1 MEAIIMKKLLAL
13 TIALTM
19 SAAVLA
25 GCGDTAAESSKAET
39 SASTTKATETEAPK
53 ETEAPETTIT
63 TEAPKETEEPKETE
77 PAEEA
82 PTGAAGLEAIKD
94 KLKNYENASLKFT
107 LDTDVSQ
114 FIYPFAQES
123 TNSLTYK
130 DADGNEIENPHKDEV
145 HKPGEEGYGG
155 NEALMDISVQ
165 DVGGIPMCKFRE
177 VYQQWQDAN
186 GNVLYG
192 QSDEA
197 VKPVYMLRK
206 WNIDLDKLF
215 AGHEDELAKI
225 FTIKFDVVAI
235 AQEPAS
241 SNGELWGTG
250 IYWLGGEM
258 GTNNVEKWSGNL
270 TSFDMSS
277 EKDDTAGWIN
287 QWAYTEI
294 VGRPGVNAGTTKSFG
309 FEENDHNYIF
319 FQTWASTHNQLV
331 DFYIADMV
339 LLDESDN
346 VIPVPEENIPT
357 GASYD
362 VVDPLG
368 DGTIYSGI
376 TAE

>member
-1 MEAIIMKKLLAL
+1 MKKLLAL

-39 SASTTKATETEAPK
+39 SAAATKATETEAPK
-53 ETEAPETTIT
+53 ETEAPETTTT

-368 DGTIYSGI
+368 DGTIYSGM

>member
-1 MEAIIMKKLLAL
+1 MKKLLAL
-13 TIALTM
+13 TIALTLS
-19 SAAVLA
+19 SAMLA
-25 GCGDTAAESSKAET
+25 GCGDTSSKSSKADT
-39 SASTTKATETEAPK
+39 TTTTKATETEAPA
-53 ETEAPETTIT
+53 ESEAPETTTT
-63 TEAPKETEEPKETE
+63 TEAPKETEAPAESEA

-82 PTGAAGLEAIKD
+82 GGAQGLEAIKD
-94 KLKNYENASLKFT
+94 RLKNYDNASLKFT

-114 FIYPFAQES
+114 FIYPFDQEN
-123 TNSLTYK
+123 TNNLKYK

-155 NEALMDISVQ
+155 NEAVLDISVQ

-186 GNVLYG
+186 GNVLYEQG
-192 QSDEA
+192 DDA
-197 VKPVYMLRK
+197 VAPVYMLRK

-215 AGHEDELAKI
+215 AGHEEELAKI
-225 FTIKFDVVAI
+225 FTVKFDVVAI

-241 SNGELWGTG
+241 DSGEIWGTG

-270 TSFDMSS
+270 TGFDMSS
-277 EKDDTAGWIN
+277 DKDDTAGWIN

-319 FQTWASTHNQLV
+319 FQTWASTHHQLV

-339 LLDESDN
+339 LLDEDDN
-346 VIPVPEENIPT
+346 VIAVPEENIPK